1 MEEGLAG
8 LMYKVVDSSLFS
20 RFIVNI
26 MVEYNILHCVDD
38 TITMGIGSWRNLWG
52 IEILLRAYGLVYGL
66 NVNFFKR
73 RLYGLNIPQD
83 FMYVIQ
89 NSSFVV
95 WIQYLSNSLVFM
107 LNQTIGEW
115 KLGN

>member
-1 MEEGLAG
+1 MPEGLAG
-8 LMYKVVDSSLFS
+8 LMNKAVYSSLFS

-26 MVEYNILHCVDD
+26 MVEYNILQFVDD
-38 TITMGIGSWRNLWG
+38 TITVGSGSWRNLWG

-73 RLYGLNIPQD
+73 KLYGLNISQD
-83 FMYVIQ
+83 FMYVIHS
-89 NSSFVV
+89 SSFLV
-95 WIQYLSNSLVFM
+95 WIHYLSNSMVFM
-107 LNQTIGEW
+107 LDQTIGEW